1 MKLHK
6 GKLSTSNAV
15 VIAVLVIV
23 LYLVMPG
30 GSEKTRSKN
39 TDVSA
44 TEAPIVASPD
54 TAASDHSN
62 ALPDQEQKLSTPG
75 NQSESVGLAAATA
88 RIRPLMEIDEEK
100 LQEIASR
107 SPFCTTVVMVHS
119 VNSSEPDTIT
129 KVINEPATDEISHA
143 AELISKS
150 TVKLFYSSS
159 TGRQAAVLN
168 DDIVYRGTS
177 VSEKLTVESIQ
188 PDGVRIRRS
197 EPTPQTEN

>member
-1 MKLHK
+1 
-6 GKLSTSNAV
+6 
-15 VIAVLVIV
+15 
-23 LYLVMPG
+23 
-30 GSEKTRSKN
+30 
-39 TDVSA
+39 
-44 TEAPIVASPD
+44 
-54 TAASDHSN
+54 
-62 ALPDQEQKLSTPG
+62 
-75 NQSESVGLAAATA
+75 
-88 RIRPLMEIDEEK
+88 
-100 LQEIASR
+100 
-107 SPFCTTVVMVHS
+107 MVHS
-119 VNSSEPDTIT
+119 VDSSEPDALT
-129 KVINEPATDEISHA
+129 KAINEPATDEISHA

>member
-1 MKLHK
+1 
-6 GKLSTSNAV
+6 
-15 VIAVLVIV
+15 
-23 LYLVMPG
+23 
-30 GSEKTRSKN
+30 
-39 TDVSA
+39 VSA

-54 TAASDHSN
+54 TAASDHSS
-62 ALPDQEQKLSTPG
+62 ALPDQEQKLSSPG
-75 NQSESVGLAAATA
+75 HQSEGVGLAAAVA

-107 SPFCTTVVMVHS
+107 SPFCTTVLMVHS
-119 VNSSEPDTIT
+119 VDSSEPDALT
-129 KVINEPATDEISHA
+129 KAINEPADDEISHT

>member
-1 MKLHK
+1 MKLNK

-15 VIAVLVIV
+15 VIGVLVIV

-39 TDVSA
+39 TDLSA
-44 TEAPIVASPD
+44 TEPPIVASSD
-54 TAASDHSN
+54 TVAADHSN
-62 ALPDQEQKLSTPG
+62 ALPDQEQNLSSPG
-75 NQSESVGLAAATA
+75 NQRESVGLAVATA
-88 RIRPLMEIDEEK
+88 RIRPLMEIDEDK
-100 LQEIASR
+100 LQEIADR
-107 SPFCTTVVMVHS
+107 SPFCTAAVMVRP
-119 VNSSEPDTIT
+119 VDSSEPDTLT
-129 KVINEPATDEISHA
+129 KAIVEPATDEISPA

-177 VSEKLTVESIQ
+177 VSDKLTVESIQ
-188 PDGVRIRRS
+188 PDGVRIRHS
-197 EPTPQTEN
+197 APTQQTEK

>member
-6 GKLSTSNAV
+6 GKLSTSNAA
-15 VIAVLVIV
+15 VIGVLFIV

-30 GSEKTRSKN
+30 GSEKSRSKN
-39 TDVSA
+39 ADLSA
-44 TEAPIVASPD
+44 TEAPIDASSD
-54 TAASDHSN
+54 AAAPDHSN

-107 SPFCTTVVMVHS
+107 SPFCTTVVMDHS
-119 VNSSEPDTIT
+119 ANSSEPDTLT
-129 KVINEPATDEISHA
+129 KAIAEPATDEISHA

-177 VSEKLTVESIQ
+177 VSDKLTVESIQ

-197 EPTPQTEN
+197 APTPQIEK

>member
-15 VIAVLVIV
+15 VIGVLVIV

-44 TEAPIVASPD
+44 TEAPIVASSD
-54 TAASDHSN
+54 TAAPDHSN
-62 ALPDQEQKLSTPG
+62 ALPDQEQNLSRPG
-75 NQSESVGLAAATA
+75 NQRESVGLAAAPA

-100 LQEIASR
+100 LQEIADR
-107 SPFCTTVVMVHS
+107 SPFCTAVVMVRP
-119 VNSSEPDTIT
+119 VDSSEPDTLT
-129 KVINEPATDEISHA
+129 KAIAEPANDEIFHA

-177 VSEKLTVESIQ
+177 VSDKLTVESIQ
-188 PDGVRIRRS
+188 PDGVRIRHS
-197 EPTPQTEN
+197 ALTPQTEK